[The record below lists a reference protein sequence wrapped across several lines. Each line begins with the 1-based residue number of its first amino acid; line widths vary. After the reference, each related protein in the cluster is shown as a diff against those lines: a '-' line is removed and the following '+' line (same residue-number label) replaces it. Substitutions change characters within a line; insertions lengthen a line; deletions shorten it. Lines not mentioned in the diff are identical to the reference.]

1 VSALEDAV
9 RRRLVTFE
17 AEDVVGRIWGR
28 DHTVWSTDP
37 TEITD
42 RLGWLTVAEAMRPRV
57 EELRSF
63 ARGCAADGL
72 THAILAG
79 MGGSSLA
86 PEVFSTCFGVVDG
99 MLGLVV
105 LDTTNPD
112 QIVAVERG
120 LDLNRTLVV
129 VSSKSGT
136 TIETDSHLRYFW
148 ERAPDPRRFVA
159 VTDPGTPL
167 EALARERGF
176 RGVFAN
182 PRDIGGRYSA
192 LSYFGLVPAALIGA
206 PMEALLDGAAE
217 MASACRAAA
226 GSGANPGVRL
236 GVQIGEAALAGR
248 DKLTFVL
255 PPKVDALGAWLE
267 QLIAESTGK
276 RGTGVVPVAGE
287 PLGSPEVYGDDR
299 VFASVA
305 DAGAD
310 ELRALERAG
319 HPVVRLPD
327 ASASDLGREMF
338 RWEFATAVIGAV
350 LGINPFDQPDVQS
363 AKDATA
369 RALEDASPE
378 PPDPGDASTIL
389 DGVAAPD
396 YVAIQAY
403 VPRDSGHQE
412 RLQAARLRIRNATRV
427 ATTIGLGPRF
437 LHSTGQLHK
446 GGPNTVVAIQVV
458 EPPTTDLP
466 IPGRDLTFARLLA
479 AQADGDLAA
488 LRARR
493 RRAVRVDLDGLDA
506 LARRLA

>member
-1 VSALEDAV
+1 MRA
-9 RRRLVTFE
+9 R
-17 AEDVVGRIWGR
+17 VG
-28 DHTVWSTDP
+28 
-37 TEITD
+37 
-42 RLGWLTVAEAMRPRV
+42 
-57 EELRSF
+57 ELRSF
-63 ARGCAADGL
+63 AQGCAADGL
-72 THAILAG
+72 THAVLAG

-86 PEVFSTCFGVVDG
+86 PEVFHTCFGVADG
-99 MLGLVV
+99 MLDLIV

-112 QIVAVERG
+112 QIVALEGG
-120 LDLNRTLVV
+120 LDLTRTLVV

-148 ERAPDPRRFVA
+148 ERSPDPRRFVA

-206 PMEALLDGAAE
+206 PMEALLGGAVE
-217 MASACRAAA
+217 MASGCRESAV
-226 GSGANPGVRL
+226 SGANPGVQL
-236 GVQIGEAALAGR
+236 GAQIGEAALGGG

-255 PPKVDALGAWLE
+255 PPEVDALGAWLE

-276 RGTGVVPVAGE
+276 HGTGVVPVAGE
-287 PLGSPEVYGDDR
+287 PLGPPEVYGDDR
-299 VFASVA
+299 VFAAVGG
-305 DAGAD
+305 AGAG
-310 ELRALERAG
+310 ELRALEHVG
-319 HPVVRLPD
+319 HPVVHLPD
-327 ASASDLGREMF
+327 AGPKDLGREMF

-350 LGINPFDQPDVQS
+350 LEINPFDQPDVQS

-369 RALEDASPE
+369 RALEDASRE
-378 PPDPGDASTIL
+378 PPDPGDASTVL
-389 DGVAAPD
+389 DRVAAPD

-403 VPRDSGHQE
+403 VPSDAAHEE
-412 RLQAARLRIRNATRV
+412 RLQAARLRIRDAHRV
-427 ATTIGLGPRF
+427 ATTIGFGPRF

-458 EPPTTDLP
+458 EPPATDLP
-466 IPGRDLTFARLLA
+466 IPGRDLTFARLLG

-488 LRARR
+488 LRARG

-506 LARRLA
+506 LARRPA

>member
-1 VSALEDAV
+1 MNGIEDAV
-9 RRRLVTFE
+9 ALRRAAFE
-17 AEDVVGRIWGR
+17 AEDVVARIWR
-28 DHTVWSTDP
+28 VDHTVWAPDP
-37 TEITD
+37 TEIAD
-42 RLGWLTVAEAMRPRV
+42 RLGWLRVAEVMRPRIG
-57 EELRSF
+57 ELRAF
-63 ARGCAADGL
+63 AKGCAGDGL
-72 THAILAG
+72 THTVLAG

-86 PEVFSTCFGVVDG
+86 PEVFRTSFGIADG
-99 MLGLVV
+99 MLDLAV

-112 QIVAVERG
+112 QIAAVEGG
-120 LDLNRTLVV
+120 LDLDHTLFV

-148 ERAPDPRRFVA
+148 ERVPDGRRFVA

-206 PMEALLDGAAE
+206 PLEDLLDGALQ
-217 MASACRAAA
+217 MAAACRAEA
-226 GSGANPGVRL
+226 GSRANPGLEL
-236 GVQIGEAALAGR
+236 GLTVGEAARAGV

-255 PPKVDALGAWLE
+255 PPRIDALAVWLE

-276 RGTGVVPVAGE
+276 LGTGVVPVADE
-287 PLGSPEVYGDDR
+287 PLGGPDVYGGDR
-299 VFASVA
+299 LFVA
-305 DAGAD
+305 VGDAGAP
-310 ELRALERAG
+310 ELAALDQAD
-319 HPVVRLPD
+319 HPVLRLPD
-327 ASASDLGREMF
+327 AGATDLGREMF

-350 LGINPFDQPDVQS
+350 LGINPYDQPDVQS

-369 RALEDASPE
+369 RVLEDASRE
-378 PPDPGDASTIL
+378 RPDPGDASSFM

-403 VPRDSGHQE
+403 VPRDASHRQ
-412 RLQAARLRIRNATRV
+412 RLEAARLRIRDGHDV
-427 ATTIGLGPRF
+427 ATTLGFGPRF

-458 EPPTTDLP
+458 EPPHTDLP
-466 IPGRDLTFARLLA
+466 IPGRDFTFGRLLA

-488 LRARR
+488 LRQRDRR
-493 RRAVRVDLDGLDA
+493 VVRVDLDGLDG
-506 LARRLA
+506 LARRST

>member
-1 VSALEDAV
+1 VSALEEAA
-9 RRRLVTFE
+9 RLRLAAFD
-17 AEDVVGRIWGR
+17 AEDVVARIWRG
-28 DHTVWSTDP
+28 DHTVWAPDP
-37 TEITD
+37 TEIAD
-42 RLGWLTVAEAMRPRV
+42 RLGWLGVAEAMRPRIG
-57 EELRSF
+57 ELRAF
-63 ARGCAADGL
+63 AEGCAGDGL
-72 THAILAG
+72 THTVLAG

-86 PEVFSTCFGVVDG
+86 PEVFRTSFGVAEG
-99 MLGLVV
+99 MLDLVV

-112 QIVAVERG
+112 QIAAVEGG
-120 LDLNRTLVV
+120 LDLNRTLFV

-136 TIETDSHLRYFW
+136 TIETDSQLRYFW
-148 ERAPDPRRFVA
+148 ERAPDGRRFVA
-159 VTDPGTPL
+159 VTDPGTQL

-206 PMEALLDGAAE
+206 PLEDLLDGAVE
-217 MASACRAAA
+217 MAAACRADA
-226 GSGANPGVRL
+226 GSRANPGLEL
-236 GVQIGEAALAGR
+236 GLAVGEAARAGL

-255 PPKVDALGAWLE
+255 PPRIDALGVWLE

-276 RGTGVVPVAGE
+276 RGTGVVPVADE
-287 PLGSPEVYGDDR
+287 PLGRPEVYGDDR
-299 VFASVA
+299 LFVA
-305 DAGAD
+305 VGDAAAR
-310 ELRALERAG
+310 ELAALEHAG

-327 ASASDLGREMF
+327 ARATDLGREMF

-363 AKDATA
+363 AKDATT
-369 RALEDASPE
+369 RVLEDPSRE
-378 PPDPGDASTIL
+378 RPDPGEPSAFL

-403 VPRDSGHQE
+403 VPRDAAHEE
-412 RLQAARLRIRNATRV
+412 RLQAARLGIRDGRRV
-427 ATTIGLGPRF
+427 ATTLGFGPRF

-446 GGPNTVVAIQVV
+446 GGPNTVVAIQVI
-458 EPPTTDLP
+458 EPPHTDLP
-466 IPGRDLTFARLLA
+466 IPGRDLTFGRLLA

-488 LRARR
+488 LHARG

-506 LARRLA
+506 LARRLS